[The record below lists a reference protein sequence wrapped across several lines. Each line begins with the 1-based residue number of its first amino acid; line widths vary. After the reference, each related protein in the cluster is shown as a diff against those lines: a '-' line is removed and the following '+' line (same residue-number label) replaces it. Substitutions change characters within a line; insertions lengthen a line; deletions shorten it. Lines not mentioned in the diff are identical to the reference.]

1 MRTPSSPSIFPTLS
15 ALAILLAACGGESP
29 TTTSSAAPSS
39 APVATTTATASATS
53 AASEAVSAAPAPTST
68 EAAEPTS
75 PEPTLKEWDAAKQD
89 LSLVAHWDRPGCTGR
104 RVREWVRVGCG
115 GQMLQKGAPLSI
127 TIEKGFKAR
136 PLDILNERGGSIWL
150 IFPFT
155 EGTDGAA
162 VYAFEGGSF
171 RFTAKW
177 PHGAPEPKTVGDFDE
192 VAAPAQDEPSEV
204 ADPAPADP
212 APAAT
217 EAAKPAKPTLTT
229 DPLPEEPKLDGAP
242 TVEQWDAVREV
253 GVSGSDARGCQTKQS
268 GDWFRVVCR
277 ANDVTG
283 KVTSATATKG
293 FDEKQGYVVVGNGS
307 MVMVTR
313 YVRGSDIAFDLVWEK
328 QSASLKLVW
337 PEASS
342 GPPGIR
348 GTLVAK

>member
-1 MRTPSSPSIFPTLS
+1 MRAPAISILLACWP
-15 ALAILLAACGGESP
+15 ALAVIVAACGGESP
-29 TTTSSAAPSS
+29 ATMSSAAPSS
-39 APVATTTATASATS
+39 GAVATVTANASASATT
-53 AASEAVSAAPAPTST
+53 SETAPAAPTST
-68 EAAEPTS
+68 AAATPTS
-75 PEPTLKEWDAAKQD
+75 PEPTLKEWGDAKQD
-89 LSLVAHWDRPGCTGR
+89 LTLVGHWDRPGCTGR

-127 TIEKGFKAR
+127 TIEKGFEPR

-162 VYAFEGGSF
+162 VYSFEGGSF

-177 PHGAPEPKTVGDFDE
+177 PHGAPEPKTVGDFEPVSEPASD
-192 VAAPAQDEPSEV
+192 APSDV
-204 ADPAPADP
+204 ADPAPDPP

-217 EAAKPAKPTLTT
+217 EAAKPVKPTLTT
-229 DPLPEEPKLDGAP
+229 DPLPDEPALDGAP
-242 TVEQWDAVREV
+242 TREQWDALREV
-253 GVSGSDARGCQTKQS
+253 GVSGSDGRGCQTRQS

-283 KVTSATATKG
+283 KLTSATATKG
-293 FDEKQGYVVVGNGS
+293 FDEKQGYLVVGNGS
-307 MVMVTR
+307 MVLVTR

-328 QSASLKLVW
+328 QSAILKLVW

-342 GPPGIR
+342 GPPGVR